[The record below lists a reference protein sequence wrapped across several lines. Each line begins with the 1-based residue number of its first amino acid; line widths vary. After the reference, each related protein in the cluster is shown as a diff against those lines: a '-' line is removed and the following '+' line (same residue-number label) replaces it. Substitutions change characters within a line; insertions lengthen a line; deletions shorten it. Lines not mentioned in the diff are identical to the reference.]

1 MNGSSGLSSS
11 ANMPR
16 NCGMEGMHT
25 GTGNQKSPIT
35 SMLKKPFK
43 TQRQI
48 YRTNIV
54 GEPLILGYKNF
65 TYISQSKL
73 MIIYFKEYK

>member
-25 GTGNQKSPIT
+25 GTGNQKIPNHEHAKETIQNP
-35 SMLKKPFK
+35 KANI
-43 TQRQI
+43 QDE
-48 YRTNIV
+48 YRGRTIDIR
-54 GEPLILGYKNF
+54 L
-65 TYISQSKL
+65 
-73 MIIYFKEYK
+73 